1 MGWGQEHPAANPVS
15 VNCTTQETKMTN
27 PQNARKLLIG
37 AGLSLANLALIGGMA
52 IASMNVPAAAQG
64 QNRETIVKPNRAVAC
79 PSGWRT
85 PDGDTSLCEPMGTLA
100 PKIYAKKEK
109 ETCADGYHEVYR
121 LWCSTKKP

>member
-1 MGWGQEHPAANPVS
+1 MQMNWTANALTAVAAAAMALTTPAN
-15 VNCTTQETKMTN
+15 
-27 PQNARKLLIG
+27 
-37 AGLSLANLALIGGMA
+37 
-52 IASMNVPAAAQG
+52 AQG
-64 QNRETIVKPNRAVAC
+64 QNKEIIEKPTRAVAC

-109 ETCADGYHEVYR
+109 ETCADGYYEVYR